1 MQTEKRMMRFID
13 RFARRVIVA
22 GLLFGACLTGAQAAD
37 AICEPAKLA
46 TKYPSLVGKTV
57 RIGQDGETPP
67 FSMRDPRDFNHLIG
81 LDADLARAV
90 FACAGIPIVFTTGS
104 WSGLI
109 PAAMAGKIDVMWDQ
123 LLYTPERAKRLDFIA
138 YMNSATG
145 LLVAKGNPKH
155 VKSLESLCG
164 LQTTAGLGTTQE
176 AMLREANAKCTAA
189 GKPAVEIISS
199 ADVPSGLRL
208 VQSGRANVLVANKF
222 VADGMAAANPGNTE
236 IAFDVTTGAKL
247 AAGTAKGN
255 ADLVNAIHDGLVA
268 MQDNGTLKQ
277 LFERYHLDYALAIK
291 PTTLTQ

>member
-1 MQTEKRMMRFID
+1 
-13 RFARRVIVA
+13 
-22 GLLFGACLTGAQAAD
+22 
-37 AICEPAKLA
+37 
-46 TKYPSLVGKTV
+46 
-57 RIGQDGETPP
+57 
-67 FSMRDPRDFNHLIG
+67 
-81 LDADLARAV
+81 
-90 FACAGIPIVFTTGS
+90 
-104 WSGLI
+104 
-109 PAAMAGKIDVMWDQ
+109 
-123 LLYTPERAKRLDFIA
+123 
-138 YMNSATG
+138 
-145 LLVAKGNPKH
+145 
-155 VKSLESLCG
+155 
-164 LQTTAGLGTTQE
+164 
-176 AMLREANAKCTAA
+176 MLREANAKCTAA